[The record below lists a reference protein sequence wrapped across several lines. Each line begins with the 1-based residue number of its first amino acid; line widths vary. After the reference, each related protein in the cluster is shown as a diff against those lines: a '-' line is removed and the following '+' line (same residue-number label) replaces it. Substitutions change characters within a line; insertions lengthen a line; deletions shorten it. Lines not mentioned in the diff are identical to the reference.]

1 MRNPVWNCYSTAL
14 AAIVHTTSIHFQIS
28 PAKIVVMLSSESLWG
43 FTTTALTAWSNHR
56 IKRMKINLLTS
67 FFVGALF
74 CLVGTG
80 LSDAVS
86 ELTKLCI
93 YAGTALSVTL
103 IWRRWAR
110 NTLVNRNQRRDLWAS
125 KKSEKSES

>member
-1 MRNPVWNCYSTAL
+1 M
-14 AAIVHTTSIHFQIS
+14 
-28 PAKIVVMLSSESLWG
+28 
-43 FTTTALTAWSNHR
+43 TAWSNHR

-74 CLVGTG
+74 CLVGMS
-80 LSDAVS
+80 LSDASS

-110 NTLVNRNQRRDLWAS
+110 NTLVNRNQRRDLWTS
-125 KKSEKSES
+125 KKNKESES

>member
-1 MRNPVWNCYSTAL
+1 M
-14 AAIVHTTSIHFQIS
+14 
-28 PAKIVVMLSSESLWG
+28 
-43 FTTTALTAWSNHR
+43 TAWSNHL

-80 LSDAVS
+80 LSDASS

-110 NTLVNRNQRRDLWAS
+110 NTLVNRNQRRDLWTS
-125 KKSEKSES
+125 KKNKESES